1 MLYLKIIRFGLITY
15 RSRVISV
22 YFGNSFGDAG
32 YGNFYAAN
40 FIGTISCATY
50 ARSKSL
56 LQG

>member
-1 MLYLKIIRFGLITY
+1 
-15 RSRVISV
+15 V

-40 FIGTISCATY
+40 FIGTTSCASN